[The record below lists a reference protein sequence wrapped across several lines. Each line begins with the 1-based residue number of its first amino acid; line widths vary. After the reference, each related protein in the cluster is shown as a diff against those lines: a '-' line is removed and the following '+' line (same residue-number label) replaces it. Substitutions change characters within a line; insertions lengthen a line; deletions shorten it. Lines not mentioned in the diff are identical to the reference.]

1 MMYRH
6 RSLFL
11 GSLAG
16 LLAIVSLLTLVPQA
30 QSRDFKRPRGNSST
44 GAVRGDC
51 TAVQPG
57 LKNRTLQALV
67 GNKSTQ
73 FESPTLTTKAY
84 PTFWLYSP
92 FIKTE
97 DVTTATFVLRDENEK
112 SVLKQESLK
121 LSLPDKAGIVSFT
134 LPTTEA
140 PLVVG
145 KNYYWE
151 LSVICTEDSPS
162 GNPKV
167 SGWLQRVA
175 PSKALA
181 SQLKSTP
188 PQNHAGIYAANNM
201 PFERIDVLAQ
211 YRKQQTLAWTN
222 WLNSLGLKDFA
233 QVPVAEFKPQP
244 NL

>member
-1 MMYRH
+1 MMHRYRP
-6 RSLFL
+6 LFL

-16 LLAIVSLLTLVPQA
+16 LIATVSLLTLAPQSEA
-30 QSRDFKRPRGNSST
+30 RNFKRPRGNSST

-51 TAVQPG
+51 TALQRG
-57 LKNRTLQALV
+57 LKNRTLQAFV
-67 GNKSTQ
+67 GSKSTQ

-97 DVTTATFVLRDENEK
+97 DVTTATFVLRDEEEK
-112 SVLKQESLK
+112 SVLKQENLK
-121 LSLPDKAGIVSFT
+121 LSLPDKAGIVSFK
-134 LPTTEA
+134 LPSTEA
-140 PLVVG
+140 PLTVG
-145 KNYYWE
+145 KRYYWE
-151 LSVICTEDSPS
+151 LSVVCTEDSPS

-167 SGWLQRVA
+167 SGWIQRVA
-175 PSKALA
+175 PSKALT

-201 PFERIDVLAQ
+201 PFERIDALAQ

-222 WLNSLGLKDFA
+222 WLDSLGLKDFA
-233 QVPVAEFKPQP
+233 QVPVTEFKPQP
-244 NL
+244 DL